1 MGVGSVLKL
10 ETKSDPMTDP
20 KTYNEKV
27 CSYNNLKFN
36 RMDLNIS
43 LETSPVVKVL
53 FQCHG

>member
-53 FQCHG
+53 FQCQG